1 MPAEFLR
8 GAAQPRAVRRRLGV
22 LPLSIAAHA
31 GAVIALVVIPLVAYD
46 ELPPLPRIVPAFIPV
61 TTQVPRDVPVVRPAG
76 GGTASRTAVLAPVQA
91 AEGIGEE
98 RPTPAPSAGA
108 FGPEIP
114 GAVEGIPGVTG
125 LPSAGNLPE
134 PPQPPPPPPPQE
146 PLRVGKGVSAPRK
159 LVDVPPVYPAIASRA
174 RIEGVVVL
182 EAVIDERGQ
191 VGRIRVLRSVA
202 LLDGA
207 AIDAVKQWRYTPT
220 LLNGVPVP
228 VLMTITVQ
236 FFLQR

>member
-8 GAAQPRAVRRRLGV
+8 SAAQPRAARRRWWV

-46 ELPPLPRIVPAFIPV
+46 ELPPLPRIAPAFIPV

-76 GGTASRTAVLAPVQA
+76 GPAASRTAVLAPVQA
-91 AEGIGEE
+91 AAGIGEE
-98 RPTPAPSAGA
+98 RPAPVAGSETS
-108 FGPEIP
+108 GPDIP
-114 GAVEGIPGVTG
+114 GAVEGIHGLTG

-134 PPQPPPPPPPQE
+134 PPPPPPPPPTQE
-146 PLRVGKGVSAPRK
+146 PLRVGQGVSAPRK
-159 LVDVPPVYPAIASRA
+159 LVDVSPVYPIIASRA

-182 EAVIDERGQ
+182 EAVIDERGH

-202 LLDGA
+202 LLDSA